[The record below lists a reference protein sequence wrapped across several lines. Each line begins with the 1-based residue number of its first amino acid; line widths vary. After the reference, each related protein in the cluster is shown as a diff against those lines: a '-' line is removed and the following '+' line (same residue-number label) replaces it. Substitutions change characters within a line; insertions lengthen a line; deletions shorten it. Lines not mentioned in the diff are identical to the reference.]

1 MTEAIDEAKPAINGW
16 WSEDESGSPRL
27 IGSRCPVCGTYVF
40 PPRQLD
46 CPNPACESGRLEP
59 VPLSQRGT
67 LWSYAENRYAPP
79 PPYPAPDPFE
89 PFAVAAVQLAD
100 EGLIVLGKVQ
110 AGTLAEDLK
119 VGMEM
124 ELTIEPLYRDDDGVE
139 RTVYAWR
146 IARGA
151 REVSHES

>member
-1 MTEAIDEAKPAINGW
+1 
-16 WSEDESGSPRL
+16 
-27 IGSRCPVCGTYVF
+27 VF
-40 PPRQLD
+40 PPRALD
-46 CPNPACESGRLEP
+46 CPNPGCSSGTLEP
-59 VPLSQRGT
+59 VALSRRGT

-100 EGLIVLGKVQ
+100 EGLIVLGKVV
-110 AGTLAEDLK
+110 AGTLAADLK

-124 ELTIEPLYRDDDGVE
+124 ELAIEPLYRDDDGVE

-146 IARGA
+146 IP
-151 REVSHES
+151 